1 MRIAIIDMGTN
12 TFNLLIAEIIED
24 KNFKIIHKDK
34 AGVKLGKNGINQK
47 IITPEAF
54 QRGVNA
60 IEKHLK
66 TIQKFKADKIFTTAT
81 SGVRST
87 QNGNEFVETL
97 EKQFNIKIQI
107 ISGDEEAEL
116 IYRGVKQTVE
126 FDEHNV
132 LILDIGGGS
141 NEFIIARNS
150 GLLWKKSFDL
160 GMARL
165 LDRFNPSDPITS
177 QEIAAVENYID
188 NNLTPLYEAVKKYQ
202 PTKLIGCS
210 GTFDSFRAMIL
221 AKNGTST
228 TEIKNQNH
236 YEINL
241 DDYKN
246 LHQELIQSTTAQRRT
261 MKGLEIV
268 RVEMIV
274 LASIF
279 VNFIL
284 RKLTLKTMIQ
294 SNFAIKEGLMDKIL
308 NSKI

>member
-1 MRIAIIDMGTN
+1 MGTN
-12 TFNLLIAEIIED
+12 TFNLLIAEVSQN
-24 KNFKIIHKDK
+24 KNFKIIFKDK
-34 AGVKLGKNGINQK
+34 AGIKLGKGGINQRK
-47 IITPEAF
+47 ISSEAF
-54 QRGVNA
+54 QRA
-60 IEKHLK
+60 IDAIDKHLK
-66 TIQKFKADKIFTTAT
+66 TIQKYNVDQIFTTAT

-87 QNGNEFVETL
+87 QNGQELVKTL

-126 FDEHNV
+126 FNEHNA

-141 NEFIIARNS
+141 NEFIIAHKS
-150 GLLWKKSFDL
+150 GFLWKKSFDL
-160 GMARL
+160 GIARL
-165 LDRFNPSDPITS
+165 LDQFNPSDPITTH
-177 QEIAAVENYID
+177 EIAAVENYID
-188 NNLTPLYEAVKKYQ
+188 NNLTPLYEAVKKYH
-202 PTKLIGCS
+202 PSKLIGCS
-210 GTFDSFRAMIL
+210 GTFDSFRAMIM
-221 AKNGTST
+221 AKNKSIPDH
-228 TEIKNQNH
+228 IKKENH
-236 YEINL
+236 YLINL

-246 LHQELIQSTTAQRRT
+246 LHQELIQSTTAERLK

-284 RKLTLKTMIQ
+284 KKLKLKTIIQ

>member
-12 TFNLLIAEIIED
+12 TFNLLIAEIIQGR
-24 KNFKIIHKDK
+24 KFKIIFKDK
-34 AGVKLGKNGINQK
+34 AGVKLGKGGINQK
-47 IITPEAF
+47 MISSEAF
-54 QRGVNA
+54 QRGIDA
-60 IEKHLK
+60 IKKHLK
-66 TIQKFKADKIFTTAT
+66 TTQKFNVDKIFTTAT

-87 QNGNEFVETL
+87 KNGKEFVETL
-97 EKQFNIKIQI
+97 EKQFDIKIQV

-126 FDEHNV
+126 FNEHSA

-141 NEFIIARNS
+141 NEFILASNS

-160 GMARL
+160 GIARL
-165 LDRFNPSDPITS
+165 LDQFNPSDPITPH
-177 QEIAAVENYID
+177 EIAAVEHHINK
-188 NNLTPLYEAVKKYQ
+188 NLTPLYEAVEIYH

-210 GTFDSFRAMIL
+210 GTFDSFRAMII
-221 AKNGTST
+221 AKKENLPDD
-228 TEIKNQNH
+228 IKKQNH
-236 YEINL
+236 YLINL
-241 DDYKN
+241 GDYYN
-246 LHQELIQSTTAQRRT
+246 LHQELIQSTTAERLE

-284 RKLTLKTMIQ
+284 RKLKLETIVQ
-294 SNFAIKEGLMDKIL
+294 SNFAIKEGMMDKII

>member
-12 TFNLLIAEIIED
+12 TFNLLIAEIIEG

>member
-1 MRIAIIDMGTN
+1 MKIAIIDMGTN
-12 TFNLLIAEIIED
+12 TFNLLIAEVSQN
-24 KNFKIIHKDK
+24 KTFKIIFKDK
-34 AGVKLGKNGINQK
+34 AGVKLGKGGINQK
-47 IITPEAF
+47 KISSEAF
-54 QRGVNA
+54 QRA
-60 IEKHLK
+60 IDAIDKHLK
-66 TIQKFKADKIFTTAT
+66 TIQKYNVGQIFTTAT

-87 QNGNEFVETL
+87 QNGQELVETL

-116 IYRGVKQTVE
+116 IYRGVKQTID
-126 FDEHNV
+126 FNEHNV

-141 NEFIIARNS
+141 NEFIIAHKS

-177 QEIAAVENYID
+177 HEIAAVENYID

-210 GTFDSFRAMIL
+210 GTFDSFRAIIM
-221 AKNGTST
+221 AKNKSIPNH
-228 TEIKNQNH
+228 IKKENH
-236 YEINL
+236 YLINL

-246 LHQELIQSTTAQRRT
+246 LHQELIQSTTAERLK
-261 MKGLEIV
+261 MNGLEIV